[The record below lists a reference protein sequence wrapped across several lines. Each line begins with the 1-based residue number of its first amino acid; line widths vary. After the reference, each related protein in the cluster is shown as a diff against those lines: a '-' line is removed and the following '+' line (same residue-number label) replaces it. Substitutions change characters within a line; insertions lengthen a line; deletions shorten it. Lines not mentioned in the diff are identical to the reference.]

1 MRLATYIVRIYR
13 LRKDKPRGILGVV
26 ERVGVKGRKAFT
38 DCDELWEIL
47 SCSISIKTH
56 KKRGNAIILM
66 KKKANWGSKL

>member
-26 ERVGVKGRKAFT
+26 EQVGVKGRKAFT

-47 SCSISIKTH
+47 SSAKRTGPISSRPSLGKIEK
-56 KKRGNAIILM
+56 
-66 KKKANWGSKL
+66 